1 MQILFGSN
9 CAVRFTRLT
18 LCPAP
23 GDYPLTSSSTHRLT
37 DRLTNMP
44 LYKLWFHVI
53 SKLTSIVSTH
63 TINVVACKLALRLKT
78 QSNGATSPT
87 ECNVIITQAISSHG
101 LVAGHRL
108 PQRMWHHCIAAA
120 HTTNSSWE
128 KTANSV
134 GIQFELD
141 YLGLDH

>member
-1 MQILFGSN
+1 MSTFQGDPNGSN

-37 DRLTNMP
+37 DRLTNKP
-44 LYKLWFHVI
+44 LYKLWFHVNL
-53 SKLTSIVSTH
+53 KLTWIVSTH
-63 TINVVACKLALRLKT
+63 TINVVACTT

-108 PQRMWHHCIAAA
+108 PQRMWHHSNAAA
-120 HTTNSSWE
+120 HTTNSSLE